1 MDAAE
6 QYSRR
11 NCLRI
16 SGIEEREHENTDNIV
31 LDIAE
36 AINVNIDIRDIERS
50 HRLGKPGTDEEPRT
64 KPRDIIVKFGS
75 YRPRS
80 MFYKARTQTKE
91 NGYQGVF
98 VNEDLTKVRS
108 KLLYEARRR
117 VKSKQVKSAWSSDGN
132 ILIKTTNDNGD
143 EVVRRISSV
152 TDLPTY
158 IAPSAPAAD
167 GATGTS

>member
-1 MDAAE
+1 M
-6 QYSRR
+6 
-11 NCLRI
+11 
-16 SGIEEREHENTDNIV
+16 
-31 LDIAE
+31 
-36 AINVNIDIRDIERS
+36 NIDIRDIERC
-50 HRLGKPGTDEEPRT
+50 HRLGKPGTDEEPWT
-64 KPRDIIVKFGS
+64 KPQDIIVKFGS

-98 VNEDLTKVRS
+98 VNENLTKVCS

-152 TDLPTY
+152 TYLPTY
-158 IAPSAPAAD
+158 IAPSAPAAG